1 MTELHFILALAI
13 VTGVMQ
19 STLDKAGVGRVED
32 IVPSGA
38 SNVLVMLSVPITFVS
53 NLGLIV
59 IMIWSFFV
67 LSWLPTLGVVA
78 IAFIGFSIV
87 WAMLL
92 AIWRRSESWAS
103 LIAVGLP
110 LIFVLRLVCA
120 VAVVFL
126 GATYVSGEP

>member
-32 IVPSGA
+32 TVPSCA

-67 LSWLPTLGVVA
+67 LSWLPTLGVIA

-92 AIWRRSESWAS
+92 AIWRRSDSWAS